1 MPRPDGSAQIA
12 ILAKTFCMQYY
23 DGRTLWRWIIIAAS
37 FIIVALILLNTYAFF
52 QIFKNEERIKM
63 ELWAQSLKTIDNADL
78 ETDDIELPRLI
89 LSQNSTI
96 PIIMTQQDTIVNLSN
111 IPAEIEADSVRL
123 AALLEK
129 LKKENDPILIEYAP
143 GEFQYVNYGNSSLLN
158 KLKYYP
164 VALLLIMVLFA
175 TVVYYFYRS
184 TKIST
189 QNKLWAGMAKET
201 AHQIGT
207 PLSSLIGWLEIMKA
221 DEVDPVTIAEIE
233 KDVVRLQTIA
243 DRFSKIGSEPLLE
256 PLDIIAETRQSY
268 DYLQSRFSNNVKFSF
283 SAPADRVTVM
293 ANPVLHSWT
302 VENLVKNAIDAM
314 KGRGSIEITITCDA
328 RYVRICVTDTGKGI
342 AKNNFKR
349 VFEPGFTTKK
359 RGWGL
364 GLSLTKRIVEAYHKG
379 RIRVLHSEL
388 NKGTVIQVSLP
399 RQQS

>member
-1 MPRPDGSAQIA
+1 
-12 ILAKTFCMQYY
+12 MQFY
-23 DGRTLWRWIIIAAS
+23 DGRTLWRWVIIAAS
-37 FIIVALILLNTYAFF
+37 FVIVALILLNTYAFF
-52 QIFKNEERIKM
+52 QIFKNEERVKM
-63 ELWAQSLKTIDNADL
+63 ELWAQSLKTINNADL

-96 PIIMTQQDTIVNLSN
+96 PIVMTQHDTIINVSN
-111 IPAEIEADSVRL
+111 IPAEIESDLGRL
-123 AALLEK
+123 KALHEK

-143 GEFQYVNYGNSSLLN
+143 DEFQYVYYGNSSLLN

-207 PLSSLIGWLEIMKA
+207 PLSSLLGWIEIMKT
-221 DEVDPVTIAEIE
+221 DQVDAVTVAEIE

-256 PLDIIAETRQSY
+256 PLDIITETRQSY
-268 DYLQSRFSNNVKFSF
+268 DYLQSRFSNQVKFSF
-283 SAPADRVTVM
+283 AAPQTPVM
-293 ANPVLHSWT
+293 VMVNPVLHSWT

-314 KGRGSIEITITCDA
+314 RGRGSIDIKITADHKF
-328 RYVRICVTDTGKGI
+328 VRILVSDTGKGI

-349 VFEPGFTTKK
+349 IFEPGFTTKK

-379 RIRVLHSEL
+379 RIRVLHSEV

-399 RQQS
+399 KN